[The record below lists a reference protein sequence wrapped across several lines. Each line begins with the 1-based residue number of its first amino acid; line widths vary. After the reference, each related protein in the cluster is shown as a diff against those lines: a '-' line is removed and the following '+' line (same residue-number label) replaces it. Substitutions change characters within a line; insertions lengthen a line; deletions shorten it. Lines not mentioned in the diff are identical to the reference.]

1 MWMYVCPYVCIVV
14 VMQNVFLT
22 AGHSKK
28 YWMLLAY
35 GLISKLISICWL
47 LIVHLVLDYLPA
59 FILHCSSRLRTTL
72 WPTVFQMCHNM
83 SCLCIFFF
91 LQALVFFLLHLPIK
105 FLSVFNIHLICNPHC
120 EVFSNSPLPP
130 PPCKADHPFLL
141 HDNSG
146 PHILNLSLFYHICLS

>member
-14 VMQNVFLT
+14 MMQNVFLT

-47 LIVHLVLDYLPA
+47 LIVHLVLGYLPT

-91 LQALVFFLLHLPIK
+91 YRLRCFSFFIYLLNSY
-105 FLSVFNIHLICNPHC
+105 LSSTFVSYVILI
-120 EVFSNSPLPP
+120 VKSSLI
-130 PPCKADHPFLL
+130 HPFPHL
-141 HDNSG
+141 HAKQTI
-146 PHILNLSLFYHICLS
+146 HFYFMTTQDLIY